1 LIMRIVSFYLVSFLV
16 FLSLTGYAAGQI
28 TVGGDIGYFK
38 VESSPGDSQVIFD
51 GIYYGNTP
59 VIIPVSVTGTPLH
72 TLTVSKSGYFPLTR
86 TYTSNPKAG
95 ETITVLAVLE
105 PSTTSGSLVVTSSPR
120 GALITIDGGMGQQAP
135 WTYPDIRAGSHIVR
149 AFLSGYQPYLTIV
162 NVPPGGTVTVDATL
176 SPLSDVGVLQ
186 VKSSPGGADVY
197 VDGFYSGST
206 ATTVGNLA
214 AGQHILQLRLAGYR
228 DWIGNVKVPPNGVT
242 VIDATLEMATADT
255 TGNIVVSSDPFG
267 ASVYLDSNYQGQT
280 QADNTL
286 DLTGIQPGSHILEL
300 QLTNYQDFMTTVDIQ
315 SGGTIPVSA
324 ELVPATIVSEI
335 GTVQITSD
343 PQGANIFLDNIYQGI
358 TPLTISSLNAG
369 THTLVL
375 RLPGYNDYSSLVT
388 ITPGQSLQVQA
399 ALYPVATQTGSGL
412 LIGIGAVLIVLLI
425 LRERKGNIPF

>member
-1 LIMRIVSFYLVSFLV
+1 LVSFLV

-28 TVGGDIGYFK
+28 TVGADVGYFK

-86 TYTSNPKAG
+86 TYTSNPGTG
-95 ETITVLAVLE
+95 ETITILTVLE
-105 PSTTSGSLVVTSSPR
+105 PSTTFGSLVVTSSPR
-120 GALITIDGGMGQQAP
+120 GALITVDGGMGQQAP

-176 SPLSDVGVLQ
+176 SPLSEVGVLQ
-186 VKSSPGGADVY
+186 AKSSPSGADVY

-206 ATTVGNLA
+206 ATTIGNLA

-228 DWIGNVKVPPNGVT
+228 DWIGNVQVPPNGVT
-242 VIDATLEMATADT
+242 VIDATLEMATADP

-267 ASVYLDSNYQGQT
+267 ASVYLDSNYQGRT
-280 QADNTL
+280 QADNPL
-286 DLTGIQPGSHILEL
+286 DLTGIEPGSHILEL
-300 QLTNYQDFMTTVDIQ
+300 QLTNYRDFMTTVDIQ
-315 SGGTIPVSA
+315 SGETIPVSA
-324 ELVPATIVSEI
+324 ALVPSTNPAGI
-335 GTVQITSD
+335 GTLQITSD

-358 TPLTISSLNAG
+358 TPLTLSSVNAG

-375 RLPGYNDYSSLVT
+375 RLSGYNNYSSSVT
-388 ITPGQSLQVQA
+388 ITPGQVLQVQA
-399 ALYPVATQTGSGL
+399 ALSPVATQTGSGL
-412 LIGIGAVLIVLLI
+412 LIGIGAVLIAFLI
-425 LRERKGNIPF
+425 LRERKGNTQF